1 MLLLRLRSV
10 NRSISSRALSVT
22 HGQQPGKQLYPN
34 IFKPLQVAHV
44 TLKNRILMGSMH
56 TGLEESGLFNTGPLD
71 RMAEYFA
78 ERYNCNL

>member
-1 MLLLRLRSV
+1 M
-10 NRSISSRALSVT
+10 SS
-22 HGQQPGKQLYPN
+22 GQPGKLLYPN

-78 ERYNCNL
+78 ERYYFRAGLSVLFKFKQYVIGRGDK